1 MSINHITL
9 AGNVTRDPE
18 LRQAGQGQVL
28 KFGLAVSD
36 SWVNKATGNRDE
48 HTDFFDCEVWGARA
62 EALARIV
69 RKGMKLTVCGQM
81 RSNQREQ
88 PDGTKRTFWA
98 VRVSEVEL
106 PAKGAQAAQ
115 GGAQG
120 AAAYEAPADL
130 QAAVAAGF
138 QAATGAAYYDEDVP
152 F

>member
-1 MSINHITL
+1 MSINHITV

-18 LRQAGQGQVL
+18 LRQVGQGHVL

-36 SWVNKATGNRDE
+36 SWVNKVTGNRDE
-48 HTDFFDCEVWGARA
+48 HTDFFDCEVWGPRA

-69 RKGMKLTVCGQM
+69 RKGMKLAVCGQM

-88 PDGTKRTFWA
+88 PDGSKRTFWA

-120 AAAYEAPADL
+120 YDPGL
-130 QAAVAAGF
+130 QAQVTQGF
-138 QAATGAAYYDEDVP
+138 QQAQAGIYDESIP

>member
-18 LRQAGQGQVL
+18 LRRAGQGQVL

-48 HTDFFDCEVWGARA
+48 RTDFFDCEVWGARA

-81 RSNQREQ
+81 RSNQREMQ
-88 PDGTKRTFWA
+88 DGSKRTFWA

-106 PAKGAQAAQ
+106 PAKDAQAAQ
-115 GGAQG
+115 GGVQG
-120 AAAYEAPADL
+120 APAYAAPADF
-130 QAAVAAGF
+130 QAAVTAGF